1 MAGAVVALAS
11 VIGGAVGGI
20 ASVVGVIT
28 STIGAAIGPVI
39 SAIGSSVGGIASA
52 IVSAASAIGSTVI
65 SVGQVVW
72 TSISQVAGGIID
84 TIGQAAA
91 SLSKGL
97 AKSISTIA
105 KSLGSAVDGVLKP
118 IKGGLELIKAK
129 VDDVASWV
137 NSAFHPSAELESLK
151 AAHPD
156 MWAAA
161 EGSNSLFIQDLV
173 TSGTISTTQAGL
185 LGMPDVINIINEV
198 SSLKILSDLVK
209 GNASIWDGLDAI
221 AAGNTYET
229 AKAIAKLS
237 GQIIT
242 TSVGIMDQVET
253 DVELLQASINSF
265 DENLKRNL
273 ELRIEETKAEVL
285 AKITPRLDS
294 LGDYGLALNKKIAAV
309 VRHIEDEDWFL
320 IMLARLLPA

>member
-1 MAGAVVALAS
+1 MAGAVAAIAS

-20 ASVVGVIT
+20 ASVVGAIT
-28 STIGAAIGPVI
+28 ATIGAAIGPII
-39 SAIGSSVGGIASA
+39 SIVGSSVGAIASTIA
-52 IVSAASAIGSTVI
+52 SAASAIGSTVI
-65 SVGQVVW
+65 GVGQVVI
-72 TSISQVAGGIID
+72 TS
-84 TIGQAAA
+84 IGQAASALLDTIGSAA
-91 SLSKGL
+91 SALSKGL

-105 KSLGSAVDGVLKP
+105 SSLGSAVDGVLKP

-137 NSAFHPSAELESLK
+137 NSAFHPTAELQNLK

-173 TSGTISTTQAGL
+173 TSGTISSTQAGL

-209 GNASIWDGLDAI
+209 GNASIWKALDLV
-221 AAGNTYET
+221 AAGNAYET

-237 GQIIT
+237 SQIIT

-253 DVELLQASINSF
+253 DVELLQASITGF
-265 DENLKRNL
+265 DENLRRSL

-285 AKITPRLDS
+285 ARITPRIDTLGNYS
-294 LGDYGLALNKKIAAV
+294 LELNKKIAAV
-309 VRHIEDEDWFL
+309 TRHVEDDAWFL
-320 IMLARLLPA
+320 IMLAKVLPA